1 MSRRRLTMHRIDPP
15 SQDAQRREGAR
26 AAGSRPERR
35 GAVRT
40 ERARA
45 QMEFLAAGPA
55 GYPLSR
61 RP

>member
-1 MSRRRLTMHRIDPP
+1 MHRIDPP

-55 GYPLSR
+55 GYPFSR